1 MTGAFENH
9 LSKENGMEG
18 QEKAQAC
25 FISVWALLF
34 CTQVCLTLNP
44 TDCSPL
50 PTPQAPL
57 SMGFTRQEKWSA
69 LPFPTL
75 ASLPD
80 PVIKPASLE
89 FPAWQMDS

>member
-34 CTQVCLTLNP
+34 CTQVCLTLCDL
-44 TDCSPL
+44 TDCSPPL
-50 PTPQAPL
+50 PRLLCP
-57 SMGFTRQEKWSA
+57 WD
-69 LPFPTL
+69 LPGKKSGVHCHFL
-75 ASLPD
+75 L
-80 PVIKPASLE
+80 
-89 FPAWQMDS
+89 

>member
-1 MTGAFENH
+1 MTGDFENH

-25 FISVWALLF
+25 FFSVWALLF
-34 CTQVCLTLNP
+34 CTQVCLTLCDL
-44 TDCSPL
+44 TDCSP
-50 PTPQAPL
+50 PPAQAPL
-57 SMGFTRQEKWSA
+57 SVGFTRQEEWSA

-75 ASLPD
+75 GSLPD

-89 FPAWQMDS
+89 FPAWQMHS